1 MRRGWVALL
10 ALGLFMPAVGEAEG
24 LTTTPHL
31 RTTVIYDDDRT
42 GSDDRNAF
50 TLARSEFGATWSDAG
65 WKATAIGEW
74 VRSAEPGS
82 LMGVAGNSYIL
93 RPREI
98 ALGVTERFAEDW
110 QVTGTGGLL
119 LRASTQMHAGDPLT
133 YIEGNPVQRFMG
145 DDVADLGA
153 ELRLGWAGL
162 AEATVAVHNGEGARD
177 VERNG
182 GKNLTAGLVLMP
194 GGTEGFWGLVP
205 RLEAYR
211 EQGSFGAGEQ
221 EVTRTEGL
229 FSVAHDVG
237 ELRVRY
243 GFGEGSVARADGSS
257 SWLRTTAESAPIFQG
272 ISILGLHERYS
283 PDDEVSGAITRAGGG
298 VRWQGDSGLLLPT
311 ATLWFE
317 QLSSDEAAASVPG
330 ASSATEGSRIR
341 LALTLRD
348 RGTSPRP

>member
-1 MRRGWVALL
+1 MRRGWAALL
-10 ALGLFMPAVGEAEG
+10 ALGVFMPAVAEAEG

-31 RTTVIYDDDRT
+31 RTTALFEDDRT

-65 WKATAIGEW
+65 WRATAIGEW

-98 ALGVTERFAEDW
+98 ALGVTERYAEDW

-119 LRASTQMHAGDPLT
+119 LRASTRLHGGDPLA
-133 YIEGNPVQRFMG
+133 YIEGSPAQRFMG

-153 ELRLGWAGL
+153 EVSVGWAGL
-162 AEATVAVHNGEGARD
+162 VEATVAVHNGEGSRD

-182 GKNLTAGLVLMP
+182 GKNLTAALALTP

-205 RLEAYR
+205 RLEGYR
-211 EQGSFGAGEQ
+211 EQGSLGVGEQ

-229 FSVAHDVG
+229 LSVAHDVG

-243 GFGEGSVARADGSS
+243 GVAEGSVARAAGSS
-257 SWLRTTAESAPIFQG
+257 SWLRTTVESAQIF
-272 ISILGLHERYS
+272 LGLSVLALHEQYA
-283 PDDEVSGAITRAGGG
+283 PDEAVSAQITRYGGG
-298 VRWQGDSGLLLPT
+298 VRWQGEGGLLMPT

-330 ASSATEGSRIR
+330 AGSATEGSRIR

-348 RGTSPRP
+348 RGSSPRP

>member
-10 ALGLFMPAVGEAEG
+10 VLGLFMPAVSHAEG

-31 RTTVIYDDDRT
+31 RTTVIYEDDRT

-50 TLARSEFGATWSDAG
+50 TLARSEFGASWSDAG

-98 ALGVTERFAEDW
+98 ALGVTERYADDW
-110 QVTGTGGLL
+110 QVTATGGLL
-119 LRASTQMHAGDPLT
+119 LRGSTRLHAGDPLA
-133 YIEGNPVQRFMG
+133 YIEGNPAQRFMG

-153 ELRLGWAGL
+153 EVRVGWAGL
-162 AEATVAVHNGEGARD
+162 AEATVAVHNGEGSLD

-182 GKNLTAGLVLMP
+182 GKNLTAGLVLTP

-211 EQGSFGAGEQ
+211 EQGSLGAGEQ

-229 FSVAHDVG
+229 VSVAHDVG

-243 GFGEGSVARADGSS
+243 GVGEGSVARADGSS
-257 SWLRTTAESAPIFQG
+257 SWLRTTLESAPIFQG
-272 ISILGLHERYS
+272 FSILALHEQQA
-283 PDDEVSGAITRAGGG
+283 PDDDVDGAITRAGGG
-298 VRWQGDSGLLLPT
+298 VRWQGERGLLLPT
-311 ATLWFE
+311 LTLWFE

-330 ASSATEGSRIR
+330 AGSATEGSRLQ

-348 RGTSPRP
+348 RGIVARP

>member
-10 ALGLFMPAVGEAEG
+10 ALGLFMPAVADAEG

-31 RTTVIYDDDRT
+31 RTTALYEDDRT

-74 VRSAEPGS
+74 VRSAAPGS

-98 ALGVTERFAEDW
+98 ALSVTERYADDW

-119 LRASTQMHAGDPLT
+119 LRGSTRLHAGDPLA
-133 YIEGNPVQRFMG
+133 YIEGNPAQQFMG
-145 DDVADLGA
+145 DDAADLGA
-153 ELRLGWAGL
+153 ELRVGWAGL
-162 AEATVAVHNGEGARD
+162 AEATVAVHNGEGSLD
-177 VERNG
+177 VERNA
-182 GKNLTAGLVLMP
+182 GKNLTAALALTP

-205 RLEAYR
+205 RLEGYR
-211 EQGSFGAGEQ
+211 EQGTLGAGEQ

-229 FSVAHDVG
+229 FALEHG
-237 ELRVRY
+237 LGQLRVRY
-243 GFGEGSVARADGSS
+243 GVGQGSVARADLSS
-257 SWLRTTAESAPIFQG
+257 SWLRTTLESAPIFQG
-272 ISILGLHERYS
+272 FSVLGLHEQFV
-283 PDDEVSGAITRAGGG
+283 PDDEVDGTITRAGGG
-298 VRWQGDSGLLLPT
+298 VRWQGEKGLLLPT
-311 ATLWFE
+311 LTLWFE

-330 ASSATEGSRIR
+330 AGSATEGSRLQ

-348 RGTSPRP
+348 RGTGAQP